1 MITELVRNPQPY
13 FQERIKYPRL
23 RYQTIIVALV
33 GLVANLWNVSL
44 FFTLGAAATYIESA
58 LLLLTAIGVL
68 EFIGWWIILTGVMHV
83 IANVLGGDSTY
94 GRLLRL
100 TGYGFLPMIIS
111 GAIWSISYY
120 VSLQGIAPP
129 DPPEVNSFEYTYESY
144 SRFMSQI
151 GGDPILIGGITVG
164 SLFILGSGYLWLR
177 GVSVAADIEDERAAI
192 AAGAA
197 VLILL
202 ARVFFPIL

>member
-23 RYQTIIVALV
+23 RYQTIIVVLV
-33 GLVANLWNVSL
+33 GLVANAWNISL
-44 FFTLGAAATYIESA
+44 FFTLGAAATYVESA
-58 LLLLTAIGVL
+58 LLLLTAIGIL

-83 IANVLGGDSTY
+83 IANVLGGDSNY

-100 TGYGFLPMIIS
+100 TGYGFLPMIVS
-111 GAIWSISYY
+111 GAIWSITYY
-120 VSLQGIAPP
+120 VSLQGTAPP

-144 SRFMSQI
+144 SEFMSQI

-177 GVSVAADIEDERAAI
+177 GVSVAAGIDDQRAAA

-197 VLILL
+197 VLILV
-202 ARVFFPIL
+202 ARVFFPIV